1 LPFGPPAFYATKE
14 QAVNSF
20 VLKRLGQTVLSV
32 WGVITVVFIILQL
45 SGDPTLLMVP
55 EGATRA
61 DIDSLRQ
68 QLGFDRPMIVQY
80 GDYLLKLARL
90 DMGTSLVQNIPVMA
104 IIAPRVSYT
113 LYLAFSALLVAF
125 GVGLPVGIYVAVFR
139 TSPLSRVLTA
149 LVLIGQSMP
158 TFWSGILLIMLF
170 AVNWQIMP
178 SSGAEGALSIVLPAI
193 TLGALSMATVARITR
208 TSIIE
213 ELSKEYVR
221 AAKARGLSFAAV
233 VRRHVMRNASI
244 PLITIAALEL
254 SNLLAGAVIVETVF
268 AWPGLGLLAVQAIEA
283 RDFPVVQVL
292 VLLGSV
298 VYIGLNLLA
307 DILYSVVDPRIKL
320 HGVDR

>member
-1 LPFGPPAFYATKE
+1 MNNFL
-14 QAVNSF
+14 
-20 VLKRLGQTVLSV
+20 LKRLGQTLLSI

-55 EGATRA
+55 EGATNE

-80 GDYLLKLARL
+80 GDYLIKMTRL
-90 DMGTSLVQNIPVMA
+90 DMGTSFIQNIPVID
-104 IIAPRVSYT
+104 IIAPRIFYT

-125 GVGLPVGIYVAVFR
+125 GIGLPVGIYIGVFR
-139 TSPLSRVLTA
+139 NTPLSRILMG

-170 AVNWQIMP
+170 AVKWGFMP
-178 SSGAEGALSIVLPAI
+178 SSGAEDALSIVLPAI
-193 TLGALSMATVARITR
+193 TLGALSMATIARITR

-213 ELSKEYVR
+213 ELGKEYVR
-221 AAKARGLSFAAV
+221 ASKARGLSHSAV
-233 VRRHVMRNASI
+233 IRLHVMRNASI
-244 PLITIAALEL
+244 PLITIGALEL

-268 AWPGLGLLAVQAIEA
+268 AWPGLGLLAVQSIEA

-292 VLLGSV
+292 VLLGSI

-320 HGVDR
+320 HGGKR

>member
-1 LPFGPPAFYATKE
+1 
-14 QAVNSF
+14 VNSF
-20 VLKRLGQTVLSV
+20 LLKRLAQTLLSV

-55 EGATRA
+55 EGATKE
-61 DIDSLRQ
+61 DIDLLRG

-80 GDYLLKLARL
+80 LDYLSKLLQL
-90 DMGTSLVQNIPVMA
+90 DMGISYIQNIPVMD
-104 IIAPRVSYT
+104 IIAPRIFYT
-113 LYLAFSALLVAF
+113 LYLAFAALLVAF
-125 GVGLPVGIYVAVFR
+125 GIGLPVGIYIGVFR
-139 TSPLSRVLTA
+139 GNPLSRLLMA
-149 LVLIGQSMP
+149 IVLIGQSMP

-170 AVNWQIMP
+170 AVGWEILP
-178 SSGAEGALSIVLPAI
+178 SSGAEDTLSIILPAI

-213 ELSKEYVR
+213 ELGKEYVR
-221 AAKARGLSFAAV
+221 AARARGLSYRSV
-233 VRRHVMRNASI
+233 IMRHVMRNASI

-268 AWPGLGLLAVQAIEA
+268 AWPGLGLLAIQAIEA

-298 VYIGLNLLA
+298 VYIGLNLMA

-320 HGVDR
+320 HAGQS

>member
-1 LPFGPPAFYATKE
+1 M
-14 QAVNSF
+14 NSF
-20 VLKRLGQTVLSV
+20 LLKRLGQTVLSV

-55 EGATRA
+55 EGATQA
-61 DIDSLRQ
+61 DIDTLRG

-80 GDYLLKLARL
+80 GDYLWKLAQL
-90 DMGTSLVQNIPVMA
+90 DMGISFVQNIPVMD
-104 IIAPRVSYT
+104 IIAPRIFYT
-113 LYLAFSALLVAF
+113 LYLAFAALLVAF
-125 GVGLPVGIYVAVFR
+125 GIGLPVGIYIGVFR
-139 TSPLSRVLTA
+139 HNPLSRL
-149 LVLIGQSMP
+149 LMGIVLIGQSMP

-170 AVNWQIMP
+170 AVGWEILP
-178 SSGAEGALSIVLPAI
+178 SSGAEDASSIILPAI

-213 ELSKEYVR
+213 ELGKEYVR
-221 AAKARGLSFAAV
+221 AAKARGLSFGAV
-233 VRRHVMRNASI
+233 IRRHVMRNASI

-268 AWPGLGLLAVQAIEA
+268 AWPGLGLLAVQSIEA

-298 VYIGLNLLA
+298 VYIGLNLMA

-320 HGVDR
+320 HGGAV

>member
-1 LPFGPPAFYATKE
+1 M
-14 QAVNSF
+14 NSF
-20 VLKRLGQTVLSV
+20 LVKRLGQTILSV
-32 WGVITVVFIILQL
+32 WGVITVVFIILQM

-55 EGATRA
+55 EGATQA
-61 DIDSLRQ
+61 DIDSLRL

-80 GDYLLKLARL
+80 GDYLWRLARL
-90 DMGTSLVQNIPVMA
+90 DMGVSLVQNIPVVD
-104 IIAPRVSYT
+104 ILAPRIFYT
-113 LYLAFSALLVAF
+113 LYLASAALLVAF
-125 GVGLPVGIYVAVFR
+125 GIGLPVGIYIGIFR
-139 TSPLSRVLTA
+139 NNPLSRA
-149 LVLIGQSMP
+149 LMAVVLIGQSMP

-170 AVNWQIMP
+170 AVNWAILP
-178 SSGAEGALSIVLPAI
+178 SSGAEGATSIILPAI

-213 ELSKEYVR
+213 ELGKEYIR

-233 VRRHVMRNASI
+233 IGRHVMRNASI

-268 AWPGLGLLAVQAIEA
+268 AWPGLGLLAVQSIEA

-298 VYIGLNLLA
+298 VYIGLNLIA

-320 HGVDR
+320 DGQQG

>member
-1 LPFGPPAFYATKE
+1 M
-14 QAVNSF
+14 NSF
-20 VLKRLGQTVLSV
+20 LLKRLGQTLLSV
-32 WGVITVVFIILQL
+32 WGVITVVFIILQF

-55 EGATRA
+55 EGATRE
-61 DIDSLRQ
+61 DIDILRQ

-80 GDYLLKLARL
+80 GDYLWKLVRL
-90 DMGTSLVQNIPVMA
+90 DMGISFIQNIPVID
-104 IIAPRVSYT
+104 IIAPRVYYT
-113 LYLAFSALLVAF
+113 LYLAFTALLVAF
-125 GVGLPVGIYVAVFR
+125 GIGLPVGIYIGVFR
-139 TSPLSRVLTA
+139 QTVLSRILMA
-149 LVLIGQSMP
+149 IVLIGQSMP

-170 AVNWQIMP
+170 AVSWEIMP
-178 SSGAEGALSIVLPAI
+178 SSGAEDTLSIVLPAI

-208 TSIIE
+208 TSIVE
-213 ELSKEYVR
+213 ELGKEYVR
-221 AAKARGLSFAAV
+221 ASRARGLSFPTV
-233 VRRHVMRNASI
+233 ILRHVMRNASI

-268 AWPGLGLLAVQAIEA
+268 AWPGLGLLAVQSIES

-320 HGVDR
+320 HGGER

>member
-1 LPFGPPAFYATKE
+1 M
-14 QAVNSF
+14 NSF
-20 VLKRLGQTVLSV
+20 LLKRLGQTVLSV
-32 WGVITVVFIILQL
+32 WGVITVVFIILQM

-55 EGATRA
+55 EGATQA
-61 DIDSLRQ
+61 DIDTLRT

-80 GDYLLKLARL
+80 GDYLLSVARL
-90 DMGTSLVQNIPVMA
+90 DMGISFVQNIPVVD
-104 IIAPRVSYT
+104 IIAPRIGYT
-113 LYLAFSALLVAF
+113 LYLAFAALLVAF
-125 GVGLPVGIYVAVFR
+125 GIGLPVGIYIGVFR
-139 TSPLSRVLTA
+139 HTALSRVLMGV
-149 LVLIGQSMP
+149 VLIGQSLP
-158 TFWSGILLIMLF
+158 TFWSGILLILLF
-170 AVNWQIMP
+170 AVSWEILP
-178 SSGAEGALSIVLPAI
+178 SSGAEDPSSIILPAI

-213 ELSKEYVR
+213 ETGKEYVR
-221 AAKARGLSFAAV
+221 AARARGLSFASV
-233 VRRHVMRNASI
+233 IRRHVMRNASI

-268 AWPGLGLLAVQAIEA
+268 AWPGLGLLAVQSIEA

-320 HGVDR
+320 HGRPA

>member
-1 LPFGPPAFYATKE
+1 M
-14 QAVNSF
+14 NSF
-20 VLKRLGQTVLSV
+20 LAKRLGQTILSV
-32 WGVITVVFIILQL
+32 WGVITVVFIILQM

-55 EGATRA
+55 EGATQA
-61 DIDSLRQ
+61 DIDSLRM

-80 GDYLLKLARL
+80 GDYLWRLVRL
-90 DMGTSLVQNIPVMA
+90 DMGVSLVQNIPVVD
-104 IIAPRVSYT
+104 IIAPRIFYT
-113 LYLAFSALLVAF
+113 LYLASAALLVAF
-125 GVGLPVGIYVAVFR
+125 GIGLPVGIYIGIFR
-139 TSPLSRVLTA
+139 NNPLSRTLMA
-149 LVLIGQSMP
+149 IVLIGQSMP

-170 AVNWQIMP
+170 AVNWAVLP
-178 SSGAEGALSIVLPAI
+178 SSGAEGATSIILPAI

-213 ELSKEYVR
+213 ELGKEYIR

-233 VRRHVMRNASI
+233 IGRHVMRNASI

-268 AWPGLGLLAVQAIEA
+268 AWPGLGLLAVQSIEA

-298 VYIGLNLLA
+298 VYIGLNLIA

-320 HGVDR
+320 DGQQG